1 MKKTKLI
8 KFFFTTLF
16 FIILINNF
24 SHGSVNFNSFAN
36 KQTSYLDFLLLKL
49 ENKLINRVGILSSQM
64 FPSRVQYSHVG
75 IEINYD
81 KKSEKIFIEVQAI
94 MDKRRYTKKKYK
106 QKLSDCNI
114 VRNLIFYQKIGY
126 KFFTQKRDLYLSEE
140 LMEKIFRESFLSNL
154 TLNDNEIKFLLKNML
169 VKVNV
174 IHPVNKTNLVCS
186 GNVNDFELQ

>member
-1 MKKTKLI
+1 
-8 KFFFTTLF
+8 
-16 FIILINNF
+16 
-24 SHGSVNFNSFAN
+24 VNFNSFAN

-64 FPSRVQYSHVG
+64 LPSRVQYSHVG
-75 IEINYD
+75 IEIIYD
-81 KKSEKIFIEVQAI
+81 KKNEKIFIEIQAI

-114 VRNLIFYQKIGY
+114 VRNLIFYQKTGY

-140 LMEKIFRESFLSNL
+140 LMEKIFKESFLSNL

>member
-1 MKKTKLI
+1 MFANALKFTELWLKL
-8 KFFFTTLF
+8 
-16 FIILINNF
+16 LINIIKNSVVKKNF
-24 SHGSVNFNSFAN
+24 
-36 KQTSYLDFLLLKL
+36 
-49 ENKLINRVGILSSQM
+49 I
-64 FPSRVQYSHVG
+64 
-75 IEINYD
+75 
-81 KKSEKIFIEVQAI
+81 
-94 MDKRRYTKKKYK
+94 
-106 QKLSDCNI
+106 
-114 VRNLIFYQKIGY
+114 NLIFYQKIGY

>member
-1 MKKTKLI
+1 VKKTKLI

-49 ENKLINRVGILSSQM
+49 ENKLVNRVGILSSQM
-64 FPSRVQYSHVG
+64 LPSRVQYSHVG
-75 IEINYD
+75 IEITYD
-81 KKSEKIFIEVQAI
+81 KKHEKIFIEVQAI

>member
-8 KFFFTTLF
+8 NFFFTTLL
-16 FIILINNF
+16 FIILVNNF
-24 SHGSVNFNSFAN
+24 SHSSVNFNSFAN

-49 ENKLINRVGILSSQM
+49 ENKLVNRAGILGSQM
-64 FPSRVQYSHVG
+64 YPSRVQYSRIG

-81 KKSEKIFIEVQAI
+81 KKIGKIFIEMQAI
-94 MDKRRYTKKKYK
+94 MDKNRYSKKKYK

-114 VRNLIFYQKIGY
+114 VRNLIFYQKNGY

-140 LMEKIFRESFLSNL
+140 LMEKIFKESYLSNL
-154 TLNDNEIKFLLKNML
+154 TLNDNEIKFLMENML

-174 IHPVNKTNLVCS
+174 IHPVDKTKLVCS
-186 GNVNDFELQ
+186 GNVNDFELK

>member
-8 KFFFTTLF
+8 NFFFITLL
-16 FIILINNF
+16 FIILVNNF
-24 SHGSVNFNSFAN
+24 SHSSVNFNSFAN
-36 KQTSYLDFLLLKL
+36 RQTSFLDFLLLKL
-49 ENKLINRVGILSSQM
+49 ENKLVNRAGILGSQM
-64 FPSRVQYSHVG
+64 YPSRVQYSHIG

-81 KKSEKIFIEVQAI
+81 KKIGKIFIEMQAI
-94 MDKRRYTKKKYK
+94 MDKNRYRKKKYK

-114 VRNLIFYQKIGY
+114 VRNLIFYKKNGY

-140 LMEKIFRESFLSNL
+140 LMEKIFKESYLSNL
-154 TLNDNEIKFLLKNML
+154 TLNDNEIKFLMENIL

-174 IHPVNKTNLVCS
+174 IHPVDKTKLVCS